1 MSKNNNYT
9 RSDEKRK
16 KWPEN
21 CIWPEPVWDGEGF
34 RWDWDLAEIMEL
46 DEEGEELKEIKY
58 YMDELV
64 DEGRLNPDYS
74 LNEDYEE
81 DEGEDEDEDEDEPWT
96 PEKGIDYWEDGF
108 DAETWEYDLSHH
120 INLLKIESCDPENDP
135 IIAIRAI
142 IGYDFINE
150 NLLRQAFTRRAFA
163 LEYGLSECSEEL
175 EFYGDSIINTVVTQE
190 IYKRFSSPC
199 ICDVDGPFQSLYD
212 EGDLTKIRSKFV
224 SREHLAARAAE
235 LGLDKFILY
244 GSGEEVS
251 ESAREDMLEALVGAV
266 AADSGWKWPVLEDV
280 IDRLINL
287 QLESPDKFLKI
298 TYYEQLNSWHQ
309 KRFGRMPEYEIRRSI
324 KGNYSCCLRYSVPEN
339 NKGIWTAQRIDEE
352 DAPTRSDAR
361 EYAARQ
367 AVCFIRNHGLWIRLE
382 DAGIEPELE
391 SSINQLQELYQKK
404 YIPRPEY
411 TFEEDLNGWQC
422 ECTVDNIDGFGK
434 AAGKTMAK
442 KKAAFMVLVNLMM
455 SAGLSTK
462 ELEHAMWKTLAD

>member
-1 MSKNNNYT
+1 MPKNKNYT
-9 RSDEKRK
+9 KSDDKRK

-21 CIWPEPVWDGEGF
+21 CIWPEPVWDGEGYH
-34 RWDWDLAEIMEL
+34 WDWDLAEVMEL

-199 ICDVDGPFQSLYD
+199 ICDVDGPFQSRYD
-212 EGDLTKIRSKFV
+212 
-224 SREHLAARAAE
+224 
-235 LGLDKFILY
+235 
-244 GSGEEVS
+244 
-251 ESAREDMLEALVGAV
+251 
-266 AADSGWKWPVLEDV
+266 
-280 IDRLINL
+280 
-287 QLESPDKFLKI
+287 
-298 TYYEQLNSWHQ
+298 
-309 KRFGRMPEYEIRRSI
+309 
-324 KGNYSCCLRYSVPEN
+324 
-339 NKGIWTAQRIDEE
+339 
-352 DAPTRSDAR
+352 
-361 EYAARQ
+361 
-367 AVCFIRNHGLWIRLE
+367 
-382 DAGIEPELE
+382 
-391 SSINQLQELYQKK
+391 
-404 YIPRPEY
+404 
-411 TFEEDLNGWQC
+411 
-422 ECTVDNIDGFGK
+422 
-434 AAGKTMAK
+434 
-442 KKAAFMVLVNLMM
+442 
-455 SAGLSTK
+455 
-462 ELEHAMWKTLAD
+462 